1 MEANNFIFVVGD
13 KFKDFGKHD
22 PVYTLSSLLDALAQN
37 DTAALAGK
45 TVVPGQGLSTADIGR
60 VVDAAPA
67 GLLDVSL
74 LQSSPVPAGSRATHK
89 HRLYNA
95 LISTPVQIGPDQY
108 QSALL
113 VDERSEL
120 MTDHQSG
127 QHVQGMVLIEA
138 ARQMLLAVTETFFIN
153 EEEGREYAFVFNQ
166 IDVKYLAFVFP
177 LGCTLR
183 YQITEKSVDNPDRL
197 SFLVKIAIEQTGQ
210 VATEVEAKFTAFQA
224 DRIYRKENE
233 QAIKVLGKQA
243 DWLAGADQRLALVN

>member
-1 MEANNFIFVVGD
+1 MEANNLIFVVGD

-22 PVYTLSSLLDALAQN
+22 PVYTLSTLLDALAQD
-37 DTAALAGK
+37 DTSGLAGK
-45 TVVPGQGLSTADIGR
+45 AVVPGQGISTADIGR
-60 VVDAAPA
+60 VLDAARP
-67 GLLDVSL
+67 GLIDVSL
-74 LQSSPVPAGSRATHK
+74 LQNSPVRASSRATHK

-108 QSALL
+108 QSTLL
-113 VDERSEL
+113 VDDRSEL

-138 ARQMLLAVTETFFIN
+138 ARQMLLAVTETFFIS
-153 EEEGREYAFVFNQ
+153 EEEGGEHAFVFNQ

-197 SFLVKIAIEQTGQ
+197 TFLVKIAIEQAGQ
-210 VATEVEAKFTAFQA
+210 VATEVEAKFSAFQA
-224 DRIYRKENE
+224 DRIQRKENE
-233 QAIKVLGKQA
+233 QAIKLLDKQPA
-243 DWLAGADQRLALVN
+243 WLTGADQRLALAN